1 MDQMRTLYLL
11 RHAKSSWQDESLADF
26 DRPLKKRGREAAKH
40 VGKLI
45 ASEKVSDLLIV
56 SSSAQRTRE
65 TTELVMK
72 SVKAEVLHDP
82 EIYEADL
89 PSLLEVLSR
98 ISDDRKTVILV
109 GHNPGMEI
117 LVRYLT
123 REVAVMPTA
132 ALAKIV
138 IDNSSWK
145 ALSEGCGRLEWLTTP
160 KDIES

>member
-1 MDQMRTLYLL
+1 MRTLYLL

-26 DRPLKKRGREAAKH
+26 DRPLKKRGREAAKL

-72 SVKAEVLHDP
+72 NVKAEVLHDP

-123 REVAVMPTA
+123 RELAVMPTA

-138 IDNSSWK
+138 IANSSWK

>member
-1 MDQMRTLYLL
+1 MRTLYLL

-26 DRPLKKRGREAAKH
+26 DRPLKKRGKEAAKQ
-40 VGKLI
+40 VGKVI
-45 ASEKVSDLLIV
+45 ASEKLSDVLIV

-65 TTELVMK
+65 TTNIVLR
-72 SVKAEVLHDP
+72 SSGVKAKVRFDP

-89 PSLLEVLSR
+89 PALLEVLSR
-98 ISDDRKTVILV
+98 IEDDRNTVILV

-123 REVAVMPTA
+123 GEPVVMPTA
-132 ALAKIV
+132 ALSKIL

-145 ALSEGCGRLEWLTTP
+145 GLGDSCGRLEWFTTP
-160 KDIES
+160 NDVE

>member
-1 MDQMRTLYLL
+1 VDQMRTLYLL

-26 DRPLKKRGREAAKH
+26 DRPLKKRGREAAKL

-65 TTELVMK
+65 TTELVLK

-98 ISDDRKTVILV
+98 LSDDRKTVILV

>member
-1 MDQMRTLYLL
+1 MRTLYLL

-26 DRPLKKRGREAAKH
+26 DRPLKKRGREAAKL

-65 TTELVMK
+65 TTELVLK

-98 ISDDRKTVILV
+98 LSDDRKTVILV

>member
-1 MDQMRTLYLL
+1 MRTLYLL

-26 DRPLKKRGREAAKH
+26 DRPLKKRGREAAKL

-65 TTELVMK
+65 TTELVLK

-98 ISDDRKTVILV
+98 LSDDRKTVILV

-138 IDNSSWK
+138 VDNSSWK

>member
-1 MDQMRTLYLL
+1 MRTLYLL

-26 DRPLKKRGREAAKH
+26 DRPLKKRGREAAKL

-65 TTELVMK
+65 TTDLVLK

-82 EIYEADL
+82 KIYEADL

-98 ISDDRKTVILV
+98 LSDDRKTVILV

>member
-26 DRPLKKRGREAAKH
+26 DRPLKKRGREAAKL

-65 TTELVMK
+65 TTELVLK

-98 ISDDRKTVILV
+98 LSDDRKTVILV

>member
-1 MDQMRTLYLL
+1 MRTLYLL

-26 DRPLKKRGREAAKH
+26 DRPLKKRGREAAKL

-65 TTELVMK
+65 TTDLVLK

-98 ISDDRKTVILV
+98 LSDDRKTVILV

-145 ALSEGCGRLEWLTTP
+145 ALIEGCGRLEWLTTP